1 MAARWRASRPF
12 QMNQRC
18 VALLGRRDS
27 PTDAVEEYCTYLAS
41 ALRDFGIDLELA
53 RVEWETDGW
62 RAALQSLRSQARNEK
77 NNWFLLQYTA
87 LAWSRRGFSWRAL
100 SVLRTLKERGA
111 RCGIVFH
118 DAEPFFGD
126 RLVDR
131 TRRQVQLAT
140 MRRALRLADLAVV
153 TIPPE
158 KIPWAAGAPR
168 KPVFIPIG
176 ANLPSPEEA
185 WKLRESRTSGVPTI
199 AAFSLS
205 PGQLGQEEARAISRA
220 ALHVTEQIGALRV
233 VVIGRNSEVAR
244 AVPEPSFSGRRVEL
258 VVHGILPAEQ
268 VVKELGACDAM
279 LFVRGPIS
287 SRRGSVIA
295 GIACGLPVIGM
306 AGWETAEPITEAGV
320 VLVPPSATDKFGP
333 ALLRVLTDRGYRDS
347 LAERSRRAQT
357 EHFSWRS
364 IAAKFADA
372 LVERAG

>member
-1 MAARWRASRPF
+1 
-12 QMNQRC
+12 MNQHC

-27 PTDAVEEYCTYLAS
+27 PTDAVEEYCTYLGS
-41 ALRDFGIDLELA
+41 ALRDFGFDLELA
-53 RVEWETDGW
+53 RVEWEKDAW
-62 RAALQSLRSQARNEK
+62 RVALQSLRSKAEK
-77 NNWFLLQYTA
+77 EKSAWFLLQYTA
-87 LAWSRRGFSWRAL
+87 LAWSQRGFSWRVL
-100 SVLRTLKERGA
+100 SVLRTLKESGA
-111 RCGIVFH
+111 RCGVVFH

-131 TRRQVQLAT
+131 ARRQVQLAT
-140 MRRALRLADLAVV
+140 MRRALRLADLAAV

-176 ANLPSPEEA
+176 ANLPSPEDA

-205 PGQLGQEEARAISRA
+205 PGQLGEEEAMAISRA
-220 ALHVTEQIGALRV
+220 ALHVTEHIGALRV
-233 VVIGRNSEVAR
+233 VVIGRNSEAAR
-244 AVPEPSFSGRRVEL
+244 PVLEPSFSGRPVEL
-258 VVHGILPAEQ
+258 VVHKILPAER

-320 VLVPPSATDKFGP
+320 VLVPPNATDELGP
-333 ALLRVLTDRGYRDS
+333 ALLRVLIDHAYRDS
-347 LAERSRRAQT
+347 LAERSRQAQT

-364 IAAKFADA
+364 IASKFAELLTRSPA
-372 LVERAG
+372 